1 MPRRLREGCERAP
14 RRSRHFGALL
24 QALPRLFRASR
35 TLASYVVPQEY
46 GIEPEDKVTVGL
58 QIAWQMLA
66 KLLQDNAYSRSSG
79 CLVMNC

>member
-1 MPRRLREGCERAP
+1 MPRRVREGCERAP

-66 KLLQDNAYSRSSG
+66 KLLQDMLKNGGA
-79 CLVMNC
+79 VA

>member
-1 MPRRLREGCERAP
+1 M
-14 RRSRHFGALL
+14 L

-66 KLLQDNAYSRSSG
+66 KLLQDMLKNGGA
-79 CLVMNC
+79 VA

>member
-1 MPRRLREGCERAP
+1 MPRRFREGCERAP
-14 RRSRHFGALL
+14 RRSHHFGALL

-66 KLLQDNAYSRSSG
+66 KLLQDMLKNGGA
-79 CLVMNC
+79 VA